1 MTQALVRQLME
12 ENQNLIEMY
21 NAAQNKAEPTEETEG
36 EKVGE

>member
-1 MTQALVRQLME
+1 
-12 ENQNLIEMY
+12 MY